1 MCVGREGLWVWEEN
15 TCVWDEGMWV
25 WKEGLW
31 VREEGMCVGEEG
43 TCGIVYT
50 YMVSVFSANQNI
62 TMCQYIIMMSH

>member
-1 MCVGREGLWVWEEN
+1 M
-15 TCVWDEGMWV
+15 WDEGMWM

-31 VREEGMCVGEEG
+31 VWEEGMCVGEEG

-62 TMCQYIIMMSH
+62 TMRQYIIMMSH